1 MKILHTSDW
10 HLGRVFH
17 ERSLIEDQQYA
28 LNGISDV
35 IRTGGYDAMIV
46 AGDIFDRAVPPAE
59 AVQLFSSF
67 LTGLRSFSALPV
79 IIIPGNHDSAA
90 RLSFCADIISISG
103 IYFKTDPFAC
113 AKPVTVVSNDK
124 ETADIYAIPFLN
136 PSTFDVHDDGSP
148 AAESSHN
155 SAVSTAL
162 DSIKRNMNS
171 GAINICTGHFFAKNG
186 RASDSERRFIGA
198 LGEVDASPFDV
209 FDYTAL
215 GHLHAPQSAGE
226 RVRYSGSLLKYSF
239 SEESDIKGVLS
250 VDVNKKK
257 ISAKFIPIAPLHG
270 MKRIKALY
278 NDVLYADEFAQYADD
293 YIEIEFADNYIITEA
308 AARLRE
314 RFPNILSVRQ
324 NPSLGGG
331 APFADGEGIST
342 GAEAR
347 SVIDDYMLFHKYVYG
362 EEAGAEKVKLLSG
375 IYSEME
381 EMEKNEA

>member
-35 IRTGGYDAMIV
+35 IKDGGYDAMIV
-46 AGDIFDRAVPPAE
+46 AGDIFDRAIPPAE
-59 AVQLFSSF
+59 AVQLFSAF

-90 RLSFCADIISISG
+90 RLSFCADLISISG

-113 AKPVTVVSNDK
+113 AKPVTVSNDK
-124 ETADIYAIPFLN
+124 ETADIYAIPFLT

-148 AAESSHN
+148 VAESSHH

-162 DSIKRNMNS
+162 EAVKKSMNS
-171 GAINICTGHFFAKNG
+171 GAINICAGHFFAKNG

-198 LGEVDASPFDV
+198 LGEVDASPFDDV
-209 FDYTAL
+209 FAYTAL
-215 GHLHAPQSAGE
+215 GHLHAPQSASE

-239 SEESDIKGVLS
+239 SEENDVKGVLS
-250 VDVNKKK
+250 VDVGKKK
-257 ISAKFIPIAPLHG
+257 LSAEFIPIAPLHR

-278 NDVLYADEFAQYADD
+278 NDVLYSDEFSQYTDD
-293 YIEIEFADNYIITEA
+293 YLEIEFADNHIITEA

-324 NPSLGGG
+324 NPNLGSG
-331 APFADGEGIST
+331 ASFADGDGISI
-342 GAEAR
+342 GVEER
-347 SVIDDYMLFHKYVYG
+347 SVIDDYMLFHKYIYG
-362 EEAGAEKVKLLSG
+362 DEAGAEKVKLLSE
-375 IYSEME
+375 IFNEME
-381 EMEKNEA
+381 NGKE